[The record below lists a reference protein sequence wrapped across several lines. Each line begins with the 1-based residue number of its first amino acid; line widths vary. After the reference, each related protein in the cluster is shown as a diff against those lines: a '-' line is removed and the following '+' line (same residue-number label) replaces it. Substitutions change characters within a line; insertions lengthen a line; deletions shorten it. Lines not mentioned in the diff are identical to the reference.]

1 MNDTV
6 QDATP
11 PDNAMHSSP
20 SVVPP
25 QPPGVG
31 RALGRGWRSMKSNF
45 LVYFLAVLV
54 LGAFL
59 LPYNLYEEGDHGRDS
74 GLLALIETA
83 YMLLVYPI
91 IKYGADLLF
100 LRGVRGDTVEVKSLF
115 DGFRNYVNIVLASLL
130 VMGLVGI
137 GLIVLI
143 IPGIYVACRLV
154 FVGYLVMD
162 EELDPIA
169 AVEASWRITRGHALK
184 IFLLGLTSIFLFFF
198 GLLLLLV
205 GVVPATIWIK
215 ASFASLYL
223 AITGQPQAGA
233 DVDVA
238 SAS

>member
-1 MNDTV
+1 MSDTA

-11 PDNAMHSSP
+11 ADNVMNHIPAG
-20 SVVPP
+20 VPP

-31 RALGRGWRSMKSNF
+31 SALGRGWRSMQSNF

-54 LGAFL
+54 LAAFL
-59 LPYNLYEEGDHGRDS
+59 QPVNFSNDGDHGSDS

-83 YMLLVYPI
+83 YILLIYPI
-91 IKYGADLLF
+91 INYGTDLLF
-100 LRGVRGDTVEVKSLF
+100 LRGVRGDKVEVKSLF
-115 DGFRNYVNIVLASLL
+115 DGFKNYVNIVLASLL

-137 GLIVLI
+137 GLIVLV

-184 IFLLGLTSIFLFFF
+184 IFLLGLTSVFLFFF

-223 AITGQPQAGA
+223 AITGQPSVEPDAEP
-233 DVDVA
+233 V
-238 SAS
+238 STP

>member
-1 MNDTV
+1 MSDTL
-6 QDATP
+6 QDTTP
-11 PDNAMHSSP
+11 TDLSAIST
-20 SVVPP
+20 
-25 QPPGVG
+25 PPGVAS
-31 RALGRGWRSMKSNF
+31 ALGRGWRSMKSHF

-59 LPYNLYEEGDHGRDS
+59 LPYNLYDEGDSGRDS

-83 YMLLVYPI
+83 YMLLLYPI
-91 IKYGADLLF
+91 IKYGTDLLF
-100 LRGVRGDTVEVKSLF
+100 LRGVRGDQMEVKSLF
-115 DGFRNYVNIVLASLL
+115 DGFKNYVNIVLASLL

-137 GLIVLI
+137 GMIVFI
-143 IPGIYVACRLV
+143 VPGIYVACRLA

-169 AVEASWRITRGHALK
+169 AVEASWRLTRGHALK

-198 GLLLLLV
+198 GLVLLLV

-223 AITGQPQAGA
+223 AISGQPSVETDAEP
-233 DVDVA
+233 A
-238 SAS
+238 STT

>member
-11 PDNAMHSSP
+11 ADNDMNHTPASI
-20 SVVPP
+20 PP
-25 QPPGVG
+25 QTPGVG
-31 RALGRGWRSMKSNF
+31 SALGRGWRSMKSNF

-59 LPYNLYEEGDHGRDS
+59 LPYNLYEEGDSGRDS

-83 YMLLVYPI
+83 YMLLLYPI

-100 LRGVRGDTVEVKSLF
+100 LRGVRGDPLEVKSLF

-215 ASFASLYL
+215 ASFAALYL
-223 AITGQPQAGA
+223 AITAQPHAGA
-233 DVDVA
+233 DADVA
-238 SAS
+238 SAT

>member
-1 MNDTV
+1 MSDTL
-6 QDATP
+6 QDTTP
-11 PDNAMHSSP
+11 TDLSAIST
-20 SVVPP
+20 
-25 QPPGVG
+25 PPGVAT
-31 RALGRGWRSMKSNF
+31 ALGRGWRSMKSHF

-59 LPYNLYEEGDHGRDS
+59 LPYNLYDEGDSGRDS

-83 YMLLVYPI
+83 YMLLLYPI
-91 IKYGADLLF
+91 IKYGTDLLF
-100 LRGVRGDTVEVKSLF
+100 LRGVRGDQMEVKSLF
-115 DGFRNYVNIVLASLL
+115 DGFKNYVNIVLASLL

-137 GLIVLI
+137 GLIVFI
-143 IPGIYVACRLV
+143 VPGIYVACRLA

-169 AVEASWRITRGHALK
+169 AVEASWRLTRGHALT

-198 GLLLLLV
+198 GLVLLLV

-223 AITGQPQAGA
+223 AICGQPSVEA
-233 DVDVA
+233 DAEPA
-238 SAS
+238 ST